1 MIDPRGRFALSLA
14 GRDKGRRCVIVAV
27 EDEAHVRIADGRTH
41 KIAKPKKKKL
51 MHLRIEEG
59 SADLGAMPPL
69 QSGAADAF
77 LRRII
82 LQREAS
88 TQKADN
94 KEG

>member
-14 GRDKGRRCVIVAV
+14 GRDKGRRCIIVCV

-41 KIAKPKKKKL
+41 KMAKPKKKKL
-51 MHLRIEEG
+51 RHLRIEEDA
-59 SADLGAMPPL
+59 ADMDAMPPL
-69 QSGAADAF
+69 ESGAADAF
-77 LRRII
+77 LRRM
-82 LQREAS
+82 LLEREAS